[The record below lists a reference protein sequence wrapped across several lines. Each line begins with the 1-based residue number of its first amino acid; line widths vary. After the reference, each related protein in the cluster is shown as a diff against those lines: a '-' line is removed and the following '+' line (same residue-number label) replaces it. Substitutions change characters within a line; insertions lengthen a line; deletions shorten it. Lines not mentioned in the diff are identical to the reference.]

1 VEEVPEEWLIG
12 NYTGMVKHTRK
23 HNKGE
28 NLQAGNYTTMVKLA
42 SLMIYSH
49 GNAYEPESNLL

>member
-49 GNAYEPESNLL
+49 GKAH